1 MNRQRI
7 ASLLLPLIIAVL
19 TLLSA
24 APPAYAE
31 AMQGAYV
38 PQKVLL
44 LYDSLGKG
52 TTREGN
58 VSELQRLLSAFGSEV
73 TLLSLDRYEQGML
86 DDFPRVITV
95 INAAD
100 LTSANRA
107 YLEDAERYQ
116 GQTLHIGYHPP
127 ARLLQVLQLKT
138 GIVDEDLADLTV
150 GQFTGPNL
158 QVRDMPYIAA
168 VKAERTYGSFTLKN
182 SGRKLPYAV
191 TAGSYTYVPYLE
203 QGNASVVGMAYV
215 LKEWLGSKAAP
226 QTYLVLKEIYP
237 FSDLTLLEETADRL
251 YKAGIPF
258 IASIRPVFSNTDFP
272 AMLRY
277 LEALKVV
284 QARNGSILVNA
295 PVIMPSI
302 NSSDHS
308 LGQKMGGFVDLLV
321 KSGIAPLGVGADL
334 YWTYDK
340 EYAEAGMGFFDS
352 TVLFPDENVL
362 HMEQTNVSRV
372 FASSLYSLTPGFLQG
387 LSHTATAMPQLP
399 LNTAVTADLPVNEAG
414 LDELLQT
421 LEEEWVSFAD
431 YKQGTHK
438 TVTDMNT
445 VVSADGVVSVNG
457 SPLNIGYAAAAVNND
472 YQYKEAQVR
481 SFTKLFSVQ
490 SKFFIVV
497 IIAALLLFGGLIAVG
512 YRLYRR
518 KYLK

>member
-7 ASLLLPLIIAVL
+7 SSLLLPLIVTVL
-19 TLLSA
+19 LLLSA
-24 APPAYAE
+24 APQAHSQSVQEAYT
-31 AMQGAYV
+31 

-52 TTREGN
+52 TVREGN
-58 VSELQRLLSAFGSEV
+58 ISELQRLLSAFGSQV
-73 TLLSLDRYEQGML
+73 TLLSLDRYGKGTM
-86 DDFPRVITV
+86 DAFPWVITV
-95 INAAD
+95 INAED
-100 LTSANRA
+100 IPPGNRA
-107 YLEDAERYQ
+107 YLEDVEHYQ
-116 GQTLHIGYHPP
+116 GQILHVGYHPP

-138 GIVDEDLADLTV
+138 GIVDEDLAGLTV
-150 GQFTGPNL
+150 GPFTGSNL
-158 QVRDMPYIAA
+158 QVKDMPYIAA
-168 VKAERTYGSFTLKN
+168 VNAERTYGSFVLKS
-182 SGRKLPYAV
+182 SGRKLPYAA

-215 LKEWLGSKAAP
+215 LRDWLESKTAS

-237 FSDLTLLEETADRL
+237 FSDLSLLEETADRL
-251 YKAGIPF
+251 YEEGIPF

-277 LEALKVV
+277 LAALKEV
-284 QARNGSILVNA
+284 QAKNGSILVNA

-302 NSSDHS
+302 NSSDHT
-308 LGQKMGGFVDLLV
+308 LAEKMGGFVDLLV
-321 KSGIAPLGVGADL
+321 KNGIAPLGIGADL

-362 HMEQTNVSRV
+362 YMNQTNVSKV
-372 FASSLYSLTPGFLQG
+372 LASSLYSLKPEFLQG
-387 LSHTATAMPQLP
+387 LSHPTKAMPQLP
-399 LNTAVTADLPVNEAG
+399 LGTAVTADLPEDEAG
-414 LDELLQT
+414 LNRLLQT
-421 LEEEWVSFAD
+421 LEEEWISFAD
-431 YKQGTHK
+431 YKQGAHK
-438 TVTDMNT
+438 TVTNKNT
-445 VVSADGVVSVNG
+445 IVSADGVVSVNG
-457 SPLNIGYAAAAVNND
+457 VSLNIGYTPEAVSGD

-497 IIAALLLFGGLIAVG
+497 IIIALLLFGGLMAIG

-518 KYLK
+518 KYFK